1 MKKKNYS
8 IKNDYE
14 IKIFKNDYGYVL
26 CSVDFFFTG
35 SKRPFKIEQYSKIL
49 YIVLLYFLNFQ
60 RTTPHSIVVSMLPC
74 YR

>member
-26 CSVDFFFTG
+26 CSVDFFLLEVKDLLK
-35 SKRPFKIEQYSKIL
+35 SNN
-49 YIVLLYFLNFQ
+49 IVKYC
-60 RTTPHSIVVSMLPC
+60 I
-74 YR
+74 